1 MAILDSQNEFSDAQ
15 AVTSTAISTNV
26 YDIFSMGVGGGSTDL
41 SPNTRIDIG
50 AGEDVYLVVNTQ
62 TTATDT
68 SSDATLTVTFE
79 TADDAGLSTNAQVV
93 YSTGALAFAAFAT
106 AGTNLVK
113 IKLPLFAYRRYI
125 GVRYTVAS
133 GPLTAGA
140 FDAYLALNVDAQ
152 RAYKSGFTV
161 Q

>member
-1 MAILDSQNEFSDAQ
+1 MAIIDSQNEFSDAQ
-15 AVTSTAISTNV
+15 AVTSTAVSANV
-26 YDIFSMGVGGGSTDL
+26 LDLFTMGIGGQATDL

-50 AGEDVYLVVNTQ
+50 VGEDVYLVVNTQ
-62 TTATDT
+62 ATATDT
-68 SSDATLTVTFE
+68 GSDATLTITLE
-79 TADDAGLSTNAQVV
+79 TADNEALSTNAQVV
-93 YSTGALAFAAFAT
+93 FSTGALAFVAFAT

-113 IKLPLFAYRRYI
+113 LKLPLFPYRRYL
-125 GVRYTVAS
+125 GLRYTVAN

-140 FDAYLALNVDAQ
+140 FDAYLALNVDAN